1 MSGANAAPMV
11 AFLISSD
18 RCFFSSSV
26 SLGRRYADITDSNA
40 SESEIARRI
49 ASSRAGS
56 DSSIEA
62 FAASCPS
69 THFSFAN
76 VSLATINDNECA

>member
-1 MSGANAAPMV
+1 MV

-18 RCFFSSSV
+18 RCIFSSSV

-49 ASSRAGS
+49 ASSKAGS
-56 DSSIEA
+56 DSSMEA

-69 THFSFAN
+69 AHFSFAN
-76 VSLATINDNECA
+76 VNLATINDNECA

>member
-1 MSGANAAPMV
+1 M
-11 AFLISSD
+11 
-18 RCFFSSSV
+18 
-26 SLGRRYADITDSNA
+26 TDSNA

-49 ASSRAGS
+49 ASSKAGS
-56 DSSIEA
+56 DSSIEP

-76 VSLATINDNECA
+76 VSLATINDIECA